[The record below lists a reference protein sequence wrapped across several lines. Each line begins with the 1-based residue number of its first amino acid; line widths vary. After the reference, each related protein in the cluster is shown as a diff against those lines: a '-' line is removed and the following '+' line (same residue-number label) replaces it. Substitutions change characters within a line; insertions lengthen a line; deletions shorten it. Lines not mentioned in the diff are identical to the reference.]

1 MKKVE
6 SSNNDNIKASRD
18 VTSANAIAQ
27 LTEKVDFYERQRQ
40 ILLDLSDDITN
51 VREKNDLI
59 TLFSFRIKGLFYF
72 THAIVTL
79 IDDTQ
84 QTYTPFLLDPAA
96 SPIRDHLEYGLLVKT
111 AFNLNEPFIREVLQ
125 ADGPVS
131 FLLAD
136 IMNKPGSPSF
146 LRVNYEGGVREI
158 LMTPLKSKMQTMGFL
173 HVYSDRTD
181 SFTEEFRNIIK
192 GIAPQIS
199 SAVSNIIR
207 NEDIRNKECVNEVL
221 LSLSNDM
228 VTVRDRN
235 ALLKVINFGL
245 SRLIDFTHSV
255 MTVVDETGE
264 TYSAYLTDSESRPK
278 DFYKYTEA
286 ITAPN
291 PIADGIYDVAAAS
304 GKSVIFRMK
313 AIDIEQA
320 PLWFKLNFNA
330 GAREMLIKVL
340 PGNNQQ
346 QHSLI
351 LFADNEN
358 TFDDNAISI
367 IERISSQLSTAAS
380 NIAANEEILNKE
392 REKSFLLDFSSDIA
406 SVRSK
411 DDLALAV
418 QTSLK
423 KLRSLRGYII
433 RTINDDQ
440 QTMSTYI
447 HDKSIAV
454 PDEEELQ
461 EILASKFPVNDGL
474 QNRVLECSIP
484 LLFNIDAEIRR
495 GITSGYLAF
504 WKKIGFKTM
513 VGITLQSG
521 EVKLGILWLG
531 IEEINLDLLQGICAQ
546 ISVAMANI
554 KANEELVKKEREQS
568 FLLEFSNA
576 VAGVRTKQDLELAIF
591 NVLRKMLHTKLAMI
605 RIIEDDRVHLTP
617 YMFDKSLFE
626 NAESNFDELVAAKLD
641 IHEELTARVLG
652 STEAVIFNVEAEIRR
667 GNNSPYIEL
676 WKKIGFKNAY
686 GTALRA
692 GNADV
697 GTLWLLT
704 DEVSQGLLKG
714 LCAQI
719 SVGIANI
726 LANEKLLDYKRML
739 EVENDLLKEQ
749 IDTIYNFN
757 EIVGS
762 GTEMQKVYHLMTLV
776 AESNSTVLLLGE
788 TGTGKELIARAIHN
802 ASPRKDKLMIKVNC
816 AALPANL
823 VESELFGHEKGAFT
837 GALERRIGKFELAH
851 NSTLFLD
858 EIGEMPLESQVKLL
872 RVLQEKEFER
882 IGGKNTIKVDV
893 RIIAATN
900 RDLEAAVSAGRFR
913 SDLYYRLH
921 VFPIHLPP
929 LRDRQE
935 DISPLAHFFVAR
947 YSKNAGRKVTSI
959 SPKVMQELRS
969 YLWPGNV
976 RELEHLMER
985 SVLLAT
991 ETVIKE
997 VHLPRKASEQQQE
1010 DHPAVAKTLE
1020 EMEKAFIIATIR
1032 RCGGKL
1038 AGPGGAAAQL
1048 DIPATTLHSKIKKL
1062 GISKSEYFT
1071 P

>member
-1 MKKVE
+1 MKKAE
-6 SSNNDNIKASRD
+6 SSKSIKVKVSPK
-18 VTSANAIAQ
+18 VTPGSALSQ
-27 LTEKVDFYERQRQ
+27 LTEKVAFYESQRQ

-84 QTYTPFLLDPAA
+84 QTYKPFLLDPAA
-96 SPIRDHLEYGLLVKT
+96 SPIRDHAEYNLLVKT
-111 AFNLNEPFIREVLQ
+111 AFNLNEPFIRKVLQ
-125 ADGPVS
+125 ADAPVS

-136 IMNKPGSPSF
+136 VMNNPGSPPF

-181 SFTEEFRNIIK
+181 SFTEEFRSIIK

-199 SAVSNIIR
+199 SAVSNIIK
-207 NEDIRNKECVNEVL
+207 NEDIRNKERVNEVL

-235 ALLKVINFGL
+235 DLLKVINFGL
-245 SRLIDFTHSV
+245 SKLINFTHSV
-255 MTVVDETGE
+255 MTVLDETGE
-264 TYSAYLTDSESRPK
+264 TYSAYLTDPESRPK
-278 DFYKYTEA
+278 DFHKYTEA

-291 PIADGIYDVAAAS
+291 PIADGIYDVAAVS
-304 GKSVIFRMK
+304 DKPVVFRMK
-313 AIDIEQA
+313 ELNIEQA

-340 PGNNQQ
+340 PGHNQH

-358 TFDDNAISI
+358 TFDEHAINI

-406 SVRSK
+406 GVRSK
-411 DDLALAV
+411 EDLALAV

-423 KLRSLRGYII
+423 KLNPLRGYII
-433 RTINDDQ
+433 RKINDDQ

-447 HDKSIAV
+447 HDGSITI
-454 PDEEELQ
+454 PDDQELQ
-461 EILASKFPVNDGL
+461 EILASRFPVNDGL
-474 QNRVLECSIP
+474 QNRVLECTVP

-495 GITSGYLAF
+495 GITSRYLEF

-513 VGITLQSG
+513 VGIALRSG
-521 EVKLGILWLG
+521 ENKLGILWLN
-531 IEEINLDLLQGICAQ
+531 IEEINLPLLQGICAQ

-554 KANEELVKKEREQS
+554 IANEDLVKKQREQS
-568 FLLEFSNA
+568 LLLEFNNA
-576 VAGVRTKQDLELAIF
+576 VAGVRTKKDLEQAIF
-591 NVLRKMLHTKLAMI
+591 TVLQKMLNTKLAMI
-605 RIIEDDRVHLTP
+605 RIIDDDHIHLTP
-617 YMFDKSLFE
+617 YMFDRTLFE
-626 NAESNFDELVAAKLD
+626 KDVTNFDELAATKID
-641 IHEELTARVLG
+641 IHEEMTARVLG
-652 STEAVIFNVEAEIRR
+652 RAEAVIFNVEQELIQ
-667 GNNSPYIEL
+667 GNESPYIQL

-686 GTALRA
+686 GAALRV
-692 GNADV
+692 GNMDV

-704 DEVSQGLLKG
+704 DDVNKVLLKG
-714 LCAQI
+714 ICAQI
-719 SVGIANI
+719 SIAIANI
-726 LANEKLLDYKRML
+726 LANEKLLSYKRML

-749 IDTIYNFN
+749 IQTIYNFN
-757 EIVGS
+757 EIVGN
-762 GTEMQKVYHLMTLV
+762 GAEMQKVYHLMTLV
-776 AESNSTVLLLGE
+776 AESNATVLLLGE

-802 ASPRKDKLMIKVNC
+802 ASPRKDKLMVKVNC

-823 VESELFGHEKGAFT
+823 IESELFGHEKGAFT
-837 GALERRIGKFELAH
+837 GAVERRIGKFELAN

-872 RVLQEKEFER
+872 RVLQEKELER
-882 IGGKNTIKVDV
+882 VGGKNTIKVDV

-900 RDLEAAVSAGRFR
+900 RNLEAEVSAGRFR
-913 SDLYYRLH
+913 SDLYYRLN

-929 LRDRQE
+929 LRNRQE
-935 DISPLAHFFVAR
+935 DISPLAHFFVER
-947 YSKNAGRKVTSI
+947 YRKNAGKKVTSI
-959 SPKVMQELRS
+959 SPKVMQELKS

-976 RELEHLMER
+976 RELEHLIER

-991 ETVIKE
+991 ETVLQE
-997 VHLPRKASEQQQE
+997 VHLPRKTTEGQQE
-1010 DHPAVAKTLE
+1010 DIPAVAKTLE
-1020 EMEKAFIIATIR
+1020 EMERSFIIATIR

-1038 AGPGGAAAQL
+1038 AGPGGAAAYL

-1071 P
+1071 K